1 MIWELKGLI
10 NKTLVQ
16 IGCNSIII
24 GYFQQTTFTPAP
36 YKTSKITGNL
46 QNMKRGEKENFKR
59 ANKLSF
65 FTGAACRALAKHRV
79 YTPR

>member
-1 MIWELKGLI
+1 MWCLRTKALFA
-10 NKTLVQ
+10 K
-16 IGCNSIII
+16 
-24 GYFQQTTFTPAP
+24 
-36 YKTSKITGNL
+36 KTSKITGNL
-46 QNMKRGEKENFKR
+46 QNMNRGEKENFKR